1 MRIVP
6 RSVKGK
12 IRAALLGV
20 TALVTLALVLLVVL
34 WTWLSYVLVA
44 AFLLFGAVVVLLA
57 LGLVIYLVWKR
68 RNLTALRVD
77 WKDREAD
84 SHP

>member
-34 WTWLSYVLVA
+34 WTWLSYVLVV